1 MEGSTAMDMFPHVV
15 TVYNT
20 ETTELPENDFKPTLI
35 NHITVLHGVLLDAS
49 KGSNVS
55 KSGLE
60 GADAV
65 TLYIPVRVKAF
76 DGVTGME
83 KRYIGPIEF
92 WRADDKSTLWT
103 LSVGRNCFFVK
114 GEAVHP
120 DWTVQTIEAAYDDVY
135 DVTKVDFKDFGG
147 EMSHFQVGGV

>member
-1 MEGSTAMDMFPHVV
+1 MDMFPHVV

-20 ETTELPENDFKPTLI
+20 ETTELPENDFEPSMV
-35 NHITVLHGVLLDAS
+35 NHITILRGVLLDAS
-49 KGSNVS
+49 KGSNVT

-65 TLYIPVRVKAF
+65 TLYIPVSVEAV
-76 DGVTGME
+76 DGVTGAA

-92 WRADDKSTLWT
+92 WRTEDKSALWT

-147 EMSHFQVGGV
+147 DMSHWEVGGK

>member
-1 MEGSTAMDMFPHVV
+1 MFPHVV

-20 ETTELPENDFKPTLI
+20 ETTELPENDFKPTLF
-35 NHITVLHGVLLDAS
+35 NHITVLRGVLLDAS
-49 KGSNVS
+49 KGSNVA

-60 GADAV
+60 GADSV
-65 TLYIPVRVKAF
+65 NLYIPA
-76 DGVTGME
+76 

-92 WRADDKSTLWT
+92 WRSDNKSALWT

-147 EMSHFQVGGV
+147 DMSHWEVGGK

>member
-1 MEGSTAMDMFPHVV
+1 MDMFPHVV

-20 ETTELPENDFKPTLI
+20 ESVELPDNNFEPTLV
-35 NHITVLHGVLLDAS
+35 NHITVLRGILLDAS

-65 TLYIPVRVKAF
+65 NLYIPVSVKAV
-76 DGVTGME
+76 DGVTGQK

-92 WRADDKSTLWT
+92 WRADDKSDLWT

-114 GEAVHP
+114 GEVVHP

-135 DVTKVDFKDFGG
+135 SITKVDLKDFGG
-147 EMSHFQVGGV
+147 GMAHWEVGGV